1 MEMTLDAILEAYN
14 AHGCVWETQERVR
27 DYIRDHSLYSFQDR
41 IESVMANYALMLD
54 YLERGFKDDKRDR
67 FYQEAVAETYRLIQD
82 LRIADR
88 KKTNPSYKVAAAHAA
103 TVNMDQAE
111 IRNRLEGFVADQAM
125 LALEPDSVR
134 QERHR
139 ALYERHTDYVSRL
152 FDSIFV
158 SSQWSEAEM
167 GFYLDLLSSPTVD
180 ILDVQVLVSAVTLS
194 CVNVFDPRKQQ
205 LLCDLFLASA
215 DEHVRQRALVGWA
228 FSLRW
233 DEKMMLDRQRRSA
246 LKLMAHDTGCRQLME
261 LQKQMVYCVNAEADN
276 RKIQR
281 DIMPTLLNNSH
292 LQITKFGIAEKEED
306 SLRDILHP
314 DADEKAMDEVEA
326 TIAKMREMEK
336 SGSDIYFG
344 GFRHMKRYAFFY
356 TLSNWFVPFFTD
368 HPYLRNFIGKHPG
381 NDVILGNVLSGGPFC
396 NSDKYSFA
404 FAFSQVIDRIPDNLK
419 EMLRVGSV
427 GMVMVPESEQQSP
440 AYIRRMYLQD
450 LYRFFQLYSSKGD
463 FTDPFLSTRHA
474 GEPNVFVGIG
484 DIFGGTQMGLW
495 YLDFLRFV
503 SKFGAADSLGCR
515 GAVTDICAFHQDPDN
530 RDYQLFVAYD
540 HLKYGDPE
548 QALPVFRRLTDRDPH
563 DEWALKGLVRYY
575 LLRHRYDDAEKV
587 CRQLVDLCPGHI
599 VYQLNLCVCLISL
612 GRSNEAMPTL
622 YKLDYEHPDHPDV
635 QRVLAWGQMNGG
647 KYVQALGVYQK
658 LCAGPSVAPDD
669 WLNQGYSLWLTGD
682 VAAAV
687 ASFRRYVEQMGR
699 KLPADVDVLMEAF
712 GKDADFLSK
721 QGVSETDRRL
731 IVDLASRSS

>member
-14 AHGCVWETQERVR
+14 AHGRVWETQERVR

-356 TLSNWFVPFFTD
+356 TLSNWFVPFFTE
-368 HPYLRNFIGKHPG
+368 
-381 NDVILGNVLSGGPFC
+381 ILSESIPATMSFWAMSSLAVLSATATSIVLPLLFRKSSTASLITSRRCCGAGRWVWSWYPRVSSRVLPTSAACIYRIFIASS
-396 NSDKYSFA
+396 NSIRA
-404 FAFSQVIDRIPDNLK
+404 R
-419 EMLRVGSV
+419 ET
-427 GMVMVPESEQQSP
+427 SP
-440 AYIRRMYLQD
+440 ILSSLLAMRANRM
-450 LYRFFQLYSSKGD
+450 
-463 FTDPFLSTRHA
+463 
-474 GEPNVFVGIG
+474 
-484 DIFGGTQMGLW
+484 
-495 YLDFLRFV
+495 
-503 SKFGAADSLGCR
+503 SL
-515 GAVTDICAFHQDPDN
+515 
-530 RDYQLFVAYD
+530 
-540 HLKYGDPE
+540 
-548 QALPVFRRLTDRDPH
+548 
-563 DEWALKGLVRYY
+563 WALATFSEAHRWGCGISIFYASCPSLV
-575 LLRHRYDDAEKV
+575 
-587 CRQLVDLCPGHI
+587 Q
-599 VYQLNLCVCLISL
+599 
-612 GRSNEAMPTL
+612 PT
-622 YKLDYEHPDHPDV
+622 H
-635 QRVLAWGQMNGG
+635 W
-647 KYVQALGVYQK
+647 
-658 LCAGPSVAPDD
+658 
-669 WLNQGYSLWLTGD
+669 
-682 VAAAV
+682 AAV
-687 ASFRRYVEQMGR
+687 VR
-699 KLPADVDVLMEAF
+699 
-712 GKDADFLSK
+712 
-721 QGVSETDRRL
+721 
-731 IVDLASRSS
+731 